1 MSDLYDPQYTRGG
14 YGKYNKH
21 KNFVSMEAGTD
32 AYFLEDEANEMQW
45 IQNESRADI
54 IRKQYY
60 SGVFQKYDNDIS
72 INKNIEN
79 SFCFQPMTANING
92 YFINVSGNAALNQ
105 DDKDLNYVN
114 LPAPPDTGK
123 YFDFVYIEMC
133 FKEIKYSDTIW
144 YNGNVNNG
152 YSDINNTLLD
162 NRMHGETCRRVQL
175 QWRIRSARIP
185 AGDKTFDESMLATY
199 VPAFGAKTL
208 ATKYG
213 FWNAKKNLDNA
224 SESDDCGLWIAG
236 FGNTDLETIDGYSYA
251 IPLFKIIRRNT
262 NGYTEQDKAGGS
274 LFKNGEHNTADR
286 PDGKYANIIYEDDI
300 IDMRNII
307 KIDNLNKVLKK
318 NFDNIL
324 LNNIVNYEPTIFS
337 TYFGI
342 DSVYTDDSTML
353 YCNCNKDMDTVNI
366 IGDFSFVPSIEEDG
380 VLFNAKD
387 TYMSFPLKASLS
399 SGTLQLISNSD
410 NLDENSDLFS
420 IVDDSTEVLYG
431 YAQNSILNICG
442 SNVSYFSYDISDYV
456 ANNNFIH
463 IAITWSK
470 DLNVMYL
477 LINNKIVKD
486 TTLPNNFS
494 INFTTLNIGKTS
506 YNFGSKNSI
515 FDEIELSKEMKTS
528 FNQIPGSITNGTAD
542 FAIDPQYGRRNYT
555 KLSNIDYITMHLTK
569 KSNSYGVIEF
579 SIEPPLSST
588 FVNSTP
594 EVYFDNESLAVKNID
609 WNLKNNVW
617 NCKIED
623 LGSDITYNF
632 VLLTKVKFSAGQ
644 GIKHV
649 PHKAHLA
656 HCEKSKVDFM
666 AVKDNLAEEE
676 HLISEYFPKMS
687 YNADNVL
694 VTYNPYINKNL
705 GFCNGL
711 KLNVNLSNKN
721 QFDIDRTIYTNVYGV
736 YDVYYIYNNSRI
748 HLLRTSAIDD
758 DKLTVYLD
766 GAYTGN
772 LTVVLITDLNNIV
785 YSTAKFGIEE
795 ICQYKNILLYGD
807 GKTTTFTYRSDTK
820 ILSSLAE
827 LQSTGLNNIVYV
839 NGIATNAA
847 VSINGTFLH
856 LTLEKAPANKAD
868 ITFSIISEYDP
879 LRSERIEFVYEM
891 INIDYGNISELN
903 GQEIA
908 YCDDKIFVTT
918 DGFGEYPVDTQDK
931 EVCNIT
937 YLPIENDEITIQPY
951 NIVPTATNLLAQ
963 INYADPLLHGNSLI
977 SFNNIYVNNPV
988 AALHGYSGTSID
1000 NKTYF
1005 SLTTLPATIPHL
1017 NVLPMLINKN
1027 GSLKLV
1033 IFTTYENGNNI
1044 YISGDASI
1052 MNVYN
1057 LEQNYLLR

>member
-1 MSDLYDPQYTRGG
+1 
-14 YGKYNKH
+14 
-21 KNFVSMEAGTD
+21 MEAGTD
-32 AYFLEDEANEMQW
+32 AFFLEDEANEMQW

-60 SGVFQKYDNDIS
+60 SGIFQKYDNDIVF
-72 INKNIEN
+72 NNANEN
-79 SFCFQPMTANING
+79 SFCLRPMTANING
-92 YFINVSGNAALNQ
+92 YFINVSGNSALNQ
-105 DDKDLNYVN
+105 EDKDMNYIN

-144 YNGNVNNG
+144 HNGNENNG
-152 YSDINNTLLD
+152 YGDIKNTLFD

-175 QWRIRSARIP
+175 QWRIRTARIQD
-185 AGDKTFDESMLATY
+185 GDKTFDESMLATY
-199 VPAFGAKTL
+199 VPAYGAKTL
-208 ATKYG
+208 PTKYG

-224 SESDDCGLWIAG
+224 FESDDCGLWIAG

-251 IPLFKIIRRNT
+251 IPLFKVIRRNT
-262 NGYTEQDKAGGS
+262 NGYTEQDKSGAS
-274 LFKNGEHNTADR
+274 LFKVGEHNTADR
-286 PDGKYANIIYEDDI
+286 PDGKYANIIYDDDV
-300 IDMRNII
+300 IDLRNII
-307 KIDNLNKVLKK
+307 KIDNFEKVLEK

-324 LNNIVNYEPTIFS
+324 LNNITNYEPVIFS
-337 TYFGI
+337 TFFGI

-353 YCNCNKDMDTVNI
+353 YCNCNKDMNTENI
-366 IGDFSFVPSIEEDG
+366 LGAFSFVPSIEEDG

-399 SGTLQLISNSD
+399 SGTLQFIVNSD
-410 NLDENSDLFS
+410 NLDENADLFS
-420 IVDDSTEVLYG
+420 INDDSTELLCG
-431 YAQNSILNICG
+431 YAQNSVLNIC
-442 SNVSYFSYDISDYV
+442 SSDTSYFTYDISDYV

-486 TTLPNNFS
+486 TTLPDNFS
-494 INFTTLNIGKTS
+494 MNFTTLNIGKTS
-506 YNFGSKNSI
+506 YKFGSKNNI

-542 FAIDPQYGRRNYT
+542 FAIDTQYGRRNYT
-555 KLSNIDYITMHLTK
+555 KLSNTDYITMHLTE
-569 KSNSYGVIEF
+569 KSNGYGIITF
-579 SIEPPLSST
+579 SIEPPLSSS
-588 FVNSTP
+588 FVNTTP
-594 EVYFDNESLAVKNID
+594 EIYFDNESTPVSHID
-609 WNLKNNVW
+609 WVLEKNVW
-617 NCKIED
+617 ECRVED
-623 LGSDITYNF
+623 LGADVTYNF
-632 VLLTKVKFSAGQ
+632 VILAKVKFAAGQ

-666 AVKDNLAEEE
+666 AVKDNLTEEE
-676 HLISEYFPKMS
+676 HLISEYSPKMS
-687 YNADNVL
+687 YNQNNAL
-694 VTYNPYINKNL
+694 IAYNPYINKNI
-705 GFCNGL
+705 GFCTGL
-711 KLNVNLSNKN
+711 KLNVTLSNEN

-736 YDVYYIYNNSRI
+736 YAAYYSYNNSRI
-748 HLLRTSAIDD
+748 HLLRTSKITD
-758 DKLTVYLD
+758 DKITVYLD
-766 GAYTGN
+766 CAYTGD
-772 LTVVLITDLNNIV
+772 LTVILITNLNNVV

-795 ICQYKNILLYGD
+795 LCQYQSILLYGD
-807 GKTTTFTYRSDTK
+807 GKKTTFTYRSDTK

-827 LQSTGLNNIVYV
+827 LRSTGLNNIVYV
-839 NGIATNAA
+839 DGVATDAA

-856 LTLEKAPANKAD
+856 ITFAKAPANKAD

-879 LRSERIEFVYEM
+879 LRSERVEFVYEM
-891 INIDYGNISELN
+891 IDIDYSGVSELN
-903 GQEIA
+903 NQAIT
-908 YCDDKIFVTT
+908 YCNDRIFVTT
-918 DGFGEYPVDTQDK
+918 DGFGEYPIDTQNK

-951 NIVPTATNLLAQ
+951 NITPTSTNMYAQ

-977 SFNNIYVNNPV
+977 SFNDIYVNNPI
-988 AALHGYSGTSID
+988 AAIHGYSGTSID

-1005 SLTTLPATIPHL
+1005 SLTTLPASVPHL
-1017 NVLPMLINKN
+1017 NVLPMLIKKN
-1027 GSLKLV
+1027 DSLKLA

-1044 YISGDASI
+1044 YISGDSSI

-1057 LEQNYLLR
+1057 LEHNYLLR

>member
-32 AYFLEDEANEMQW
+32 AFFLEDEANEMQW

-60 SGVFQKYDNDIS
+60 SGIFQKYDNDIVF
-72 INKNIEN
+72 NNANEN
-79 SFCFQPMTANING
+79 SFCLRPMTANING
-92 YFINVSGNAALNQ
+92 YFINVSGNSALNQ
-105 DDKDLNYVN
+105 EDKDMNYIN

-144 YNGNVNNG
+144 HNGNENNG
-152 YSDINNTLLD
+152 YGDIKNTLFD

-175 QWRIRSARIP
+175 QWRIRTARIQD
-185 AGDKTFDESMLATY
+185 GDKTFDESMLATY
-199 VPAFGAKTL
+199 VPAYGAKTL
-208 ATKYG
+208 PTKYG

-224 SESDDCGLWIAG
+224 FESDDCGLWIAG

-251 IPLFKIIRRNT
+251 IPLFKVIRRNT
-262 NGYTEQDKAGGS
+262 NGYTEQDKSGAS
-274 LFKNGEHNTADR
+274 LFKVGEHNTADR
-286 PDGKYANIIYEDDI
+286 PDGKYANIIYDDDV
-300 IDMRNII
+300 IDLRNII
-307 KIDNLNKVLKK
+307 KIDNFEKVLEK

-324 LNNIVNYEPTIFS
+324 LNNITNYEPVIFS
-337 TYFGI
+337 TFFGI

-353 YCNCNKDMDTVNI
+353 YCNCNKDMNTENI
-366 IGDFSFVPSIEEDG
+366 LGDFSFVPSIEEEG

-456 ANNNFIH
+456 TNNNFIH

-470 DLNVMYL
+470 NLNVMYL

-486 TTLPNNFS
+486 TTLPDNFS
-494 INFTTLNIGKTS
+494 INFTALNIGKTS

-569 KSNSYGVIEF
+569 KSNGYGVIEF

-588 FVNSTP
+588 FVNSKP
-594 EVYFDNESLAVKNID
+594 EVYFDNESLTVKNID
-609 WNLKNNVW
+609 WELKNNVW

-649 PHKAHLA
+649 PYKAHLA
-656 HCEKSKVDFM
+656 HCEKSKIDFM
-666 AVKDNLAEEE
+666 AVKDNLSEEE
-676 HLISEYFPKMS
+676 HLISEYSPKMS

-705 GFCNGL
+705 GFCTGL
-711 KLNVNLSNKN
+711 KLNVNLSNENK
-721 QFDIDRTIYTNVYGV
+721 FDIDRTIYTNVYGV
-736 YDVYYIYNNSRI
+736 YAAYYSYNNSRI
-748 HLLRTSAIDD
+748 HLLRTSKITD
-758 DKLTVYLD
+758 DKITVYLD
-766 GAYTGN
+766 CAYTGD
-772 LTVVLITDLNNIV
+772 LTVILITNLNNVV

-795 ICQYKNILLYGD
+795 LCQYQSILLYGD
-807 GKTTTFTYRSDTK
+807 GKKTTFTYRSDTK

-827 LQSTGLNNIVYV
+827 LRSTGLNNIVYV
-839 NGIATNAA
+839 DGVATDAA

-856 LTLEKAPANKAD
+856 ITFAKAPANKAD

-879 LRSERIEFVYEM
+879 LRSERVEFVYEM
-891 INIDYGNISELN
+891 IDIDYSGVSELN
-903 GQEIA
+903 NQAIT
-908 YCDDKIFVTT
+908 YCNDRIFVTT
-918 DGFGEYPVDTQDK
+918 DGFGEYPIDTQNK

-951 NIVPTATNLLAQ
+951 NITPTSTNMYAQ

-977 SFNNIYVNNPV
+977 SFNDIYVNNPI
-988 AALHGYSGTSID
+988 AAIHGYSGTSID

-1005 SLTTLPATIPHL
+1005 SLTTLPASVPHL
-1017 NVLPMLINKN
+1017 NVLPMLIKKN
-1027 GSLKLV
+1027 DSLKLA

-1044 YISGDASI
+1044 YISGDSSI

-1057 LEQNYLLR
+1057 LEHNYLLR